1 MNVTLLDQYSLE
13 TGENTGSEIAQG
25 RDIKNLG
32 DISGCPEGLSA
43 SRFNKEFG
51 LFDSVFHEVSD
62 AIAIISTK
70 AENDDPLI
78 EDVNQQFEIIT
89 GQKIDMVKDQNLF
102 SYIDH
107 NKAGNNQ
114 TVIKDVIK
122 TRRAAILFCR
132 WICKD
137 GKTLDVNLTIR
148 PFDSDGT
155 CSRFICILRNSKTE
169 DNVRNEAAKD
179 TKKKLLAAM
188 HHNFRTPLNGIL
200 GYSEVIMSE
209 MLGPIGKE
217 SYKDYAQDIHG
228 AGQEL
233 LRLIDTLLE
242 LKELETAEFDLHE
255 DIFKISH
262 MVDQCLLKM
271 RDRAQNKNIN
281 LQSTIDDDLP
291 LLKGDRS
298 RLQQVV
304 HSLLSNA
311 LKFTLEEGNISLS
324 AEMEKDGSCM
334 IKCTDDGLGMMP
346 QELTKV
352 FCHDTHLANIY
363 SNPTTG
369 IGFGLSYVK
378 QLVEKHEGSVSIIS
392 AYGGGTTVI
401 LHLPAHRLSA
411 NV

>member
-1 MNVTLLDQYSLE
+1 MPQSPGIKALGKVVQSSETLS
-13 TGENTGSEIAQG
+13 
-25 RDIKNLG
+25 
-32 DISGCPEGLSA
+32 P
-43 SRFNKEFG
+43 SRFNREFG

-62 AIAIISTK
+62 AIAIISTNK
-70 AENDDPLI
+70 TDDEPII
-78 EDVNQQFEIIT
+78 EDVNQQFELIT
-89 GQKIDMVKDQNLF
+89 GQKIDTVKNQALF
-102 SYIDH
+102 SYICH
-107 NKAGNNQ
+107 GKAGNNQ
-114 TVIKDVIK
+114 AIIKDVIQ

-137 GKTLDVNLTIR
+137 GKTLDVNLTLR
-148 PFDSDGT
+148 PFSSDGS

-200 GYSEVIMSE
+200 GYSEVIMTE
-209 MLGPIGKE
+209 MLGPIGKK
-217 SYKDYAQDIHG
+217 SYKHYAEDIHG

-233 LRLIDTLLE
+233 LGLIDTLLD
-242 LKELETAEFDLHE
+242 LKELETTEFDLHE
-255 DIFKISH
+255 DVFEISG
-262 MVDQCLLKM
+262 MVEQCLLKLGDTA
-271 RDRAQNKNIN
+271 RNKSITMC
-281 LQSTIDDDLP
+281 STIGDDLP

-298 RLQQVV
+298 RLQQVI

-311 LKFTLEEGNISLS
+311 LKFTVDGGKILLS
-324 AEMEKDGSCM
+324 AELEKDGSCM
-334 IKCTDDGLGMMP
+334 IKCIDDGLGMMP

-378 QLVEKHEGSVSIIS
+378 QLIERHDGSVSIIS
-392 AYGGGTTVI
+392 AYGEGTTVI
-401 LHLPAHRLSA
+401 LHLPAHRLS
-411 NV
+411 VEE